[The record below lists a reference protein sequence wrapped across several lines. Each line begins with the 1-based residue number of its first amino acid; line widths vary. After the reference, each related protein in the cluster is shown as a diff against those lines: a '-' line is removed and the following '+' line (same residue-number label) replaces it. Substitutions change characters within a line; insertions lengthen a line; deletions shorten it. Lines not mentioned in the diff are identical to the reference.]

1 MQIKVISLYGKNNKR
16 RDVEFETSKLNI
28 ITGASKK
35 GKTSLLDILDYCLGS
50 KECDVAA
57 GHIRNTVSWFS
68 TLFQFENSQ
77 AFIARK
83 APILGA
89 KSSVECM
96 LLVGENI
103 EIPEPDKIKSNTTID
118 SVIKFLSSKLGMP
131 EYSTEIPDG
140 QSRSSISLSFK
151 HSKYFLFQSQDEIAN
166 KKVLFHRQSEPFIP
180 QTIKDVLP
188 FFLGAADDNRFSE
201 MEKLRGLKRKRTV
214 KVKELKEIESLKG
227 SGLSKGFSL
236 LAEAAQIG
244 LYEGTTFNLSD
255 EQLIAQFK
263 HLSTWTPEDIS
274 GDTEGAPAINRLESE
289 YRALKESKNIV
300 NNLLKEAEDYEMA
313 INGFE
318 NQEQEQELRL
328 ETLHL
333 YQKLETSDSPVKQV
347 IQESLTK
354 LNESLSKTTRAK
366 PHLNSR
372 ILELKSKRSEI
383 AKSIK
388 KAQAMLAEY
397 QKKDEKLGKLQNLN
411 LQKAK
416 VLGRISLYLDGINW
430 NKDTTVL
437 ERKIK
442 ELTQQIEN
450 LEETLDPEL
459 LIEKL
464 DSQLNLIG
472 RDMSRW
478 AKELKL
484 EHSDYPIKLDLK
496 RLTVVAETPDGK
508 VPLYQMGSGENW
520 VGYHLVTYM
529 ALAKWFTNRNRPVP
543 NFVLFDQ
550 PTQVYFPTDIDVT
563 GNIEEITV
571 DEDRIAV
578 KKMFKWLYDLIEN
591 EFENDFQ
598 IIVTD
603 HADIDESW
611 FQECV
616 RDKKWRGKEALIPL
630 SWIEQNSSQ
639 SGA

>member
-274 GDTEGAPAINRLESE
+274 GNTEGAPAINRLESE

-300 NNLLKEAEDYEMA
+300 NNMLKEAEDYEMA

-318 NQEQEQELRL
+318 NQEQEQGLRL
-328 ETLHL
+328 ETLNL

-372 ILELKSKRSEI
+372 IIELKSKRSEI

-397 QKKDEKLGKLQNLN
+397 QEKDEKLGKLQNLN

-430 NKDTTVL
+430 NRDTTVL
-437 ERKIK
+437 EKKIK
-442 ELTQQIEN
+442 ELTQRIEN

-484 EHSDYPIKLDLK
+484 EHSDHPIKLDLK

-630 SWIEQNSSQ
+630 SWIEQNS
-639 SGA
+639 

>member
-1 MQIKVISLYGKNNKR
+1 MQIKQISLYGKNKTR
-16 RDVEFETSKLNI
+16 RDVKFETSKLNI

-35 GKTSLLDILDYCLGS
+35 GKTSLLDIIDYCLGS

-57 GHIRNTVSWFS
+57 GHIRNTVGWFS
-68 TLFQFENSQ
+68 TLFQFDNSQ
-77 AFIARK
+77 VFIARK
-83 APILGA
+83 APGLGA

-96 LLVGENI
+96 LITGEDI
-103 EIPEPDKIKSNTTID
+103 KVPEPNEIKSDTTID
-118 SVIKFLSSKLGMP
+118 SAIKFLSSKLGMP
-131 EYSTEIPDG
+131 AYKTEIPEG

-188 FFLGAADDNRFSE
+188 YFLGAADDNRFAE
-201 MEKLRGLKRKRTV
+201 MEKLRGLKRERTV

-227 SGLSKGFSL
+227 NGLNKGYAL

-244 LYEGTTFNLSD
+244 LYDGSTFSLSD
-255 EQLIAQFK
+255 EQLIAQFVI
-263 HLSTWTPEDIS
+263 LSKWRPEDPSEVFES
-274 GDTEGAPAINRLESE
+274 GSAINRLESE
-289 YRALKESKNIV
+289 YRVLKGQKSIV
-300 NNLLKEAEDYEMA
+300 NNMLKEAEDYEKA
-313 INGFE
+313 INGFQK
-318 NQEQEQELRL
+318 QEHEQELRL
-328 ETLHL
+328 ETLNL
-333 YQKLETSDSPVKQV
+333 YQKLETSDSPVKKA
-347 IQESLTK
+347 IQNSLTK

-372 ILELKSKRSEI
+372 ILELKGRRSEI

-388 KAQAMLAEY
+388 KAQYMLAEY
-397 QKKDEKLGKLQNLN
+397 QEKDEELNKFQTLN

-416 VLGRISLYLDGINW
+416 VVGRISLYLDGINW
-430 NKDTTVL
+430 NKDTSLL
-437 ERKIK
+437 ERQIG
-442 ELTQQIEN
+442 ELNQRIGD

-459 LIEKL
+459 LLEKL

-472 RDMSRW
+472 IDMSRW

-484 EHSDYPIKLDLK
+484 EHSDCPIKLDLK

-543 NFVLFDQ
+543 SFVFFDQ

-571 DEDRIAV
+571 DEDRLAV
-578 KKMFKWLYDLIEN
+578 KKMFKWLHCLIEK

-603 HADIDESW
+603 HADIDEPW

-616 RDKKWRGKEALIPL
+616 RDKKWRGDEALIPL
-630 SWIEQNSSQ
+630 TWIE
-639 SGA
+639 

>member
-1 MQIKVISLYGKNNKR
+1 MQIKQISLYGKNKKR

-35 GKTSLLDILDYCLGS
+35 GKTSLLDIIDYCLGS

-57 GHIRNTVSWFS
+57 GYIRNTVSWFS
-68 TLFQFENSQ
+68 TLFQLGSSQ
-77 AFIARK
+77 VFIARK
-83 APILGA
+83 APGLGA

-96 LLVGENI
+96 LLVGENVI
-103 EIPEPDKIKSNTTID
+103 IPEPDEIRSDTTID
-118 SVIKFLSSKLGMP
+118 SAIKLLSSKLGMP
-131 EYSTEIPDG
+131 EYNTEVPEG

-151 HSKYFLFQSQDEIAN
+151 HSKFFLFQSQDEIAN
-166 KKVLFHRQSEPFIP
+166 KKVLFHRQSEQFIP

-188 FFLGAADDNRFSE
+188 YFLGAADDNRFFE
-201 MEKLRGLKRKRTV
+201 MEKLRGLKRERTV

-227 SGLSKGFSL
+227 NGLSKGFAL

-244 LYEGTTFNLSD
+244 LYNGSTFNLSD
-255 EQLIAQFK
+255 EQLITQFK
-263 HLSTWTPEDIS
+263 KLSTWKPEDIS
-274 GDTEGAPAINRLESE
+274 EQTESGPAINQLESE
-289 YRALKESKNIV
+289 YRVLKEQKSIV
-300 NNLLKEAEDYEMA
+300 NNMLKEAEDYEKA

-318 NQEQEQELRL
+318 NQEHEQGLRL
-328 ETLHL
+328 ETIGI
-333 YQKLETSDSPVKQV
+333 YQKLEVSESPVKDALLM
-347 IQESLTK
+347 SLSK

-372 ILELKSKRSEI
+372 IAELRGSRSEL

-388 KAQAMLAEY
+388 KTQNMLSEY
-397 QKKDEKLGKLQNLN
+397 QKKDEELGKLQNLN
-411 LQKAK
+411 LRKAK
-416 VLGRISLYLDGINW
+416 VIGRISLYLDGIDW
-430 NKDTTVL
+430 NKDTTLL
-437 ERKIK
+437 EKQIR
-442 ELTQQIEN
+442 ELNQRIEE

-478 AKELKL
+478 AKELEL
-484 EHSDYPIKLDLK
+484 EHSDCPIKLDLK

-543 NFVLFDQ
+543 RFVLFDQ

-563 GNIEEITV
+563 GNIDEIAV
-571 DEDRIAV
+571 DEDRLAV
-578 KKMFKWLYDLIEN
+578 KKMFKWLHDLIKE
-591 EFENDFQ
+591 EFDSDFQ

-603 HADIDESW
+603 HADIDEPW
-611 FQECV
+611 FQDCI
-616 RDKKWRGKEALIPL
+616 RDKKWRGDEALIPL
-630 SWIEQNSSQ
+630 SWIE
-639 SGA
+639 